1 MTHTSKIITAAILAA
16 SIPLR
21 ILSEYKMPLRP
32 KIAAQVGGFCH
43 TGVVT
48 TVQQELNFVIEE
60 KDGRCHF
67 LFAEPHSGIHIGD
80 IVVATG
86 DLILNNDG
94 MIREKVQSTQCI
106 GRMPLPP
113 PAKVP
118 LEKLVSQDFLNRRV
132 TTEGT
137 LVLARK
143 DEIDTSTIHL
153 LVKDGATVLNAAF
166 RVGSDSVPDV
176 TSLLGARLRLTG
188 SLQQASGARMYVP
201 RFLSF
206 DMSDGLEIVSS
217 PPTDIFNAPRLNLDF
232 TWSPA
237 EIVSMEAHRF
247 DGVVLATWGG
257 DQMMLE
263 GKNFRRVKAILA
275 RPEELPAVGEH
286 VAVVGFPDT
295 DLYAINLVYARCKPL
310 PGKKDLGTEPKP
322 ANVTLRQLLTDD
334 QGRPRIN
341 GYSHGRLLRIRGTV
355 LDVQPSLALFSLN
368 EDKLTLPVDC
378 SSSPGVISR
387 LEPGS
392 MIETVCLAIAET
404 DSWRESIVLPQT
416 RGLKLILRSE
426 ADLKILARPP
436 WWTPARLTA
445 AIISLLVVIVLIIV
459 ANRIINGIMMR
470 RKVSERTRLAVEL
483 HDSLSQTLAGVACQI
498 TAGGNAVE
506 DDPKAAKDLLQTAE
520 RMLESSRTELK
531 NCLFDLRN
539 DTVDDPDFAR
549 AIERTLVGFKTD
561 AQISLRFNVA
571 RSLMTDSAAH
581 AVLCIIRELVANAI
595 RHGSATH
602 IRVAGVA
609 NGGHLRFS
617 VRDNGS
623 GFDPKQRPGP
633 RNGHFGLSGIR
644 ERLAAMKG
652 EMSIESTPRK
662 GTKALVTIRLRTSD
676 TRRQSPK
683 SEVRKAK
690 PS

>member
-1 MTHTSKIITAAILAA
+1 MTHTSKIIAAAILAA
-16 SIPLR
+16 SIPLL
-21 ILSEYKMPLRP
+21 ILGEHKMALRP

-48 TVQQELNFVIEE
+48 IVQQKLNFVLEE
-60 KDGRCHF
+60 QDGRCHF
-67 LFAEPHSGIHIGD
+67 LFAKTQFGIHTGD
-80 IVVATG
+80 VLVASG
-86 DLILNNDG
+86 DLILNNNG
-94 MIREKVQSTQCI
+94 MIRECVQSVQCI
-106 GRMPLPP
+106 GRMPLTPP
-113 PAKVP
+113 TKVP
-118 LEKLVSQDFLNRRV
+118 LEKLVSRDFLNRRV

-143 DEIDTSTIHL
+143 DEIDTSTMHL

-166 RVGSDSVPDV
+166 HVGSDLVPDV

-188 SLQQASGARMYVP
+188 RLLQASGARMYVP
-201 RFLSF
+201 LFLAF

-217 PPTDIFNAPRLNLDF
+217 PPTDIFNAPKLNLDF

-237 EIVSMEAHRF
+237 EIVNMGAHRF
-247 DGVVLATWGG
+247 EGEVLATWGG

-263 GKNFRRVKAILA
+263 GKDFHRVKAILA

-286 VAVVGFPDT
+286 VTVVGFPDT
-295 DLYAINLVYARCKPL
+295 DLYGINLVYARCKSL
-310 PGKKDLGTEPKP
+310 PGKNNIGAKPKSVD
-322 ANVTLRQLLTDD
+322 VTLRQLLTDD

-341 GYSHGRLLRIRGTV
+341 GYGHGCLLRIRGTV

-378 SSSPGVISR
+378 SSSPNIIPQ

-392 MIETVCLAIAET
+392 KIEIVVLAIVET
-404 DSWRESIVLPQT
+404 DRWRESIVLPQT

-436 WWTPARLTA
+436 WWTPVRLTA

-539 DTVDDPDFAR
+539 DTVDDPD
-549 AIERTLVGFKTD
+549 
-561 AQISLRFNVA
+561 
-571 RSLMTDSAAH
+571 
-581 AVLCIIRELVANAI
+581 
-595 RHGSATH
+595 
-602 IRVAGVA
+602 
-609 NGGHLRFS
+609 
-617 VRDNGS
+617 
-623 GFDPKQRPGP
+623 
-633 RNGHFGLSGIR
+633 
-644 ERLAAMKG
+644 
-652 EMSIESTPRK
+652 
-662 GTKALVTIRLRTSD
+662 
-676 TRRQSPK
+676 K
-683 SEVRKAK
+683 SEEHTV
-690 PS
+690 